1 MVVMFTKEKQPKM
14 NENTKKNKK
23 NKTPFADDLKGCRLL
38 PQKSGQI
45 PNEYQHNFKDISSL
59 QS

>member
-1 MVVMFTKEKQPKM
+1 MKIQ
-14 NENTKKNKK
+14 KK